1 MGLTRNAFNVLAAL
15 VRDNVRTQRDIADA
29 SGLSLGVV
37 NREYRELAGKG
48 LVDEAQVTPAG
59 FTALSPYRVENA
71 VIMAAGLSSRFA
83 PLSYERPKGVLKVRG
98 EVLVERQI
106 RQLKE
111 AGIDDIAVV
120 VGYMKEQFF
129 YLEDA
134 FGVDIVVNEDYATRN
149 NNSTI
154 HKVAGRLG
162 NTYICSSDDYF
173 TENPFEP
180 YVYEAYYA
188 AVYEQ
193 GPTSEYCLATK
204 GSERRIVD
212 VQVGGRDA
220 WVMLGH
226 AYWDRAF
233 SQAFTTLLDAEYDQP
248 DTAPKLWED
257 LYAEHVRQLPMVMR
271 PYDHDA
277 IWEFDSLDDLRAF
290 DPDFIDNVDSHIMD
304 NICAVLGCTRQDIR
318 DIVPIKA
325 GLTNLSF
332 RFDVDGSP
340 YVYRHPGV
348 GTDAIINRESE
359 TFSQEAARDLGID
372 GTYLYEHPQE
382 GWKLSRYLDD
392 CEPFD
397 LRNWDHVERAMEI
410 GRTLH
415 RSGIA
420 SAWTFDVH
428 EDTKKML
435 ALLDERRRTSFP
447 DFDQLYDLAER
458 LNDLV
463 KCAPE
468 DMVLCHNDFYEP
480 NFLVQKDRMHLIDWE
495 YSGMSDYASDLA
507 VYICCSDYTY
517 DEALHVLELYF
528 QRPLTAEEL
537 FHCIGYLSVVSFH
550 WFVWA
555 LYKDACGTPVGEFLY
570 LWYKYTKS
578 YGAKALELHE
588 ELQGSATKPAPAT
601 DGKAC
606 ETKCEGTAR

>member
-15 VRDNVRTQRDIADA
+15 VRDDVRTQRDIADA

-37 NREYRELAGKG
+37 NREYRELADKG

-111 AGIDDIAVV
+111 AGIDDIIVV

-204 GSERRIVD
+204 GSERRIV
-212 VQVGGRDA
+212 QVGGRDA

-271 PYDHDA
+271 PYDHDV

-397 LRNWDHVERAMEI
+397 LRNWNHVERAMEI

-435 ALLDERRRTSFP
+435 ALLDERHRTSFP

-468 DMVLCHNDFYEP
+468 NMVLCHNDFYEP

-517 DEALHVLELYF
+517 DEALHVL
-528 QRPLTAEEL
+528 
-537 FHCIGYLSVVSFH
+537 
-550 WFVWA
+550 
-555 LYKDACGTPVGEFLY
+555 
-570 LWYKYTKS
+570 
-578 YGAKALELHE
+578 
-588 ELQGSATKPAPAT
+588 
-601 DGKAC
+601 
-606 ETKCEGTAR
+606 

>member
-1 MGLTRNAFNVLAAL
+1 
-15 VRDNVRTQRDIADA
+15 
-29 SGLSLGVV
+29 
-37 NREYRELAGKG
+37 
-48 LVDEAQVTPAG
+48 
-59 FTALSPYRVENA
+59 
-71 VIMAAGLSSRFA
+71 
-83 PLSYERPKGVLKVRG
+83 
-98 EVLVERQI
+98 
-106 RQLKE
+106 
-111 AGIDDIAVV
+111 
-120 VGYMKEQFF
+120 
-129 YLEDA
+129 
-134 FGVDIVVNEDYATRN
+134 
-149 NNSTI
+149 
-154 HKVAGRLG
+154 
-162 NTYICSSDDYF
+162 
-173 TENPFEP
+173 
-180 YVYEAYYA
+180 
-188 AVYEQ
+188 
-193 GPTSEYCLATK
+193 
-204 GSERRIVD
+204 
-212 VQVGGRDA
+212 
-220 WVMLGH
+220 
-226 AYWDRAF
+226 
-233 SQAFTTLLDAEYDQP
+233 
-248 DTAPKLWED
+248 
-257 LYAEHVRQLPMVMR
+257 
-271 PYDHDA
+271 
-277 IWEFDSLDDLRAF
+277 
-290 DPDFIDNVDSHIMD
+290 
-304 NICAVLGCTRQDIR
+304 
-318 DIVPIKA
+318 
-325 GLTNLSF
+325 
-332 RFDVDGSP
+332 
-340 YVYRHPGV
+340 
-348 GTDAIINRESE
+348 
-359 TFSQEAARDLGID
+359 
-372 GTYLYEHPQE
+372 
-382 GWKLSRYLDD
+382 
-392 CEPFD
+392 
-397 LRNWDHVERAMEI
+397 MEI

-435 ALLDERRRTSFP
+435 ALLDERHRTSFP

-468 DMVLCHNDFYEP
+468 NMVLCHNDFYEP